1 MRTFLLSSG
10 IEMPAF
16 GLGTWHMG
24 ERASQRRAEADALRY
39 ALDLGIRLIDTAEMY
54 GEGGA
59 EEIIGEALQ
68 GRRADAIIVSKVYPH
83 NASRQG
89 VIDACERSLRRLGTD
104 VIDLYLLHWRG
115 SIPLAETFDGFAR
128 LRDAGKIRDF
138 GVSNF
143 DYDDLQE
150 VAELGIETLGA
161 NQVLYNPVRREA
173 DWAVLPWCRE
183 HNVPLMAYCPLNQ
196 GGRLLT
202 HRTLQSIAERHQ
214 ATTAQ
219 IVLAWLLHQDVVV
232 IPKSSRP
239 ERIKENVAATQLVLS
254 DDDTAELEHAFPAP
268 NKAVRL
274 GMV

>member
-1 MRTFLLSSG
+1 MHTFTLPSG
-10 IEMPAF
+10 LKLPAF

-24 ERASQRRAEADALRY
+24 ERASQRRAEVEALRY
-39 ALDLGIRLIDTAEMY
+39 ALDLGIQLLDTAEMY

-59 EEIIGEALQ
+59 EEIVGEAIQ
-68 GRRADAIIVSKVYPH
+68 GQRDAAVIVSKVYPH

-89 VIDACERSLRRLGTD
+89 VIDACERSLRRLHTD

-115 SIPLAETFDGFAR
+115 SIALAETFEGFAK
-128 LRDAGKIRDF
+128 LRADGKICDF

-143 DYDDLQE
+143 DIDDLQE
-150 VAELGIETLGA
+150 VAELGITTLGT
-161 NQVLYNPVRREA
+161 NQVLYNPIRREA

-183 HNVPLMAYCPLNQ
+183 QGVSLMAYCPLNQ

-202 HRTLQSIAERHQ
+202 NGTLKAIAERHQ

-219 IVLAWLLHQDVVV
+219 VVLAWLLRQDVVV
-232 IPKSSRP
+232 IPKSSHP
-239 ERIKENVAATQLVLS
+239 ERIKENLAATQLELTEP
-254 DDDTAELEHAFPAP
+254 DMAEIEHAFPRP
-268 NKAVRL
+268 NSAERL

>member
-89 VIDACERSLRRLGTD
+89 VIDACRERFD
-104 VIDLYLLHWRG
+104 VTVDEV
-115 SIPLAETFDGFAR
+115 ETA
-128 LRDAGKIRDF
+128 K
-138 GVSNF
+138 
-143 DYDDLQE
+143 
-150 VAELGIETLGA
+150 ET
-161 NQVLYNPVRREA
+161 VTFK
-173 DWAVLPWCRE
+173 LPR
-183 HNVPLMAYCPLNQ
+183 
-196 GGRLLT
+196 
-202 HRTLQSIAERHQ
+202 
-214 ATTAQ
+214 
-219 IVLAWLLHQDVVV
+219 
-232 IPKSSRP
+232 
-239 ERIKENVAATQLVLS
+239 VLS
-254 DDDTAELEHAFPAP
+254 A
-268 NKAVRL
+268 
-274 GMV
+274 